1 MKLIKTS
8 MMCLAAGLCLAAQAQ
23 TSRTELMAHL
33 DLATGNYCNYPNPS
47 GHITPAPDGYEPFYV
62 THYGR
67 YGARYMTSDK
77 HYKYTIGKM
86 DRTPSDG
93 ELSVTD
99 ESGHRR
105 QSQLLYRQT
114 LYAQHG

>member
-33 DLATGNYCNYPNPS
+33 DLATGNPS

-67 YGARYMTSDK
+67 HGARYMTSDK

-86 DRTPSDG
+86 DTAQAQGLLTEYGKEILQRLNVAAANAWHRDG
-93 ELSVTD
+93 DLT
-99 ESGHRR
+99 
-105 QSQLLYRQT
+105 
-114 LYAQHG
+114 